1 MYYNQSRSAEIQ
13 IMLLSID
20 GLISVIAAFVNLITI
35 ASFLDMDTTTTKL
48 YTKIPLVKLVFL
60 FTFAYSVIPQK
71 VPCLMAV
78 ALFFV
83 IEVQNFVRDALKRDD
98 DGDDES

>member
-1 MYYNQSRSAEIQ
+1 
-13 IMLLSID
+13 MLLSID
-20 GLISVIAAFVNLITI
+20 GLISVTAAFVNLVTI

-48 YTKIPLVKLVFL
+48 YAKMPLVKLVFL

-83 IEVQNFVRDALKRDD
+83 IEVQNFVRDALKGDEI
-98 DGDDES
+98 GDDES

>member
-1 MYYNQSRSAEIQ
+1 
-13 IMLLSID
+13 MLLSID